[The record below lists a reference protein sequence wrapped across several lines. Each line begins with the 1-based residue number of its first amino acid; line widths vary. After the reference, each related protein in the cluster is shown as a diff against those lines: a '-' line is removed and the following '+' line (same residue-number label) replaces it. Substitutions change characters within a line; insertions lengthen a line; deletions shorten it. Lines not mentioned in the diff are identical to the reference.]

1 MLKLLSFFSQF
12 IFIYESK
19 FVYFK
24 KALTKLNFQN
34 SKFWGPFLA
43 RQFHLRA
50 CLFGNWANWQAK
62 KLPSPRNKGVSKF
75 WGLCRGAAA
84 PRPLVSCAY
93 ACRKYQKLPFFGLF
107 ARNFF
112 VSQIIFFK
120 LKNKTGMVKS
130 LALMK
135 HFAIFSAKGCCQSNN
150 SPIFLRFSSWII
162 CFLTNIF

>member
-1 MLKLLSFFSQF
+1 MLKHFFSQF

-19 FVYFK
+19 FVYCK

-43 RQFHLRA
+43 RQFQLRA
-50 CLFGNWANWQAK
+50 CLVGNWANWQAK

-75 WGLCRGAAA
+75 WGLCRGGGAAA

-93 ACRKYQKLPFFGLF
+93 ACRKNKKTTLFWLF

-120 LKNKTGMVKS
+120 LKSKTGMAKS

-135 HFAIFSAKGCCQSNN
+135 HFAIFSAKGCCQNHN
-150 SPIFLRFSSWII
+150 SPIILRFCSWII